1 MPKAKIEIGSLVKLD
16 NTIIELL
23 GHGED
28 FSVGIVIDFCEYNKH
43 TGEYWT
49 AENPLSGTPMVQW
62 QTGDSAGKKF
72 MYHRGQLEVINED
85 R

>member
-1 MPKAKIEIGSLVKLD
+1 MPKTQIKIGSLVRLD
-16 NTIIELL
+16 NSTLELL

-28 FSVGIVIDFCEYNKH
+28 FSVGIVIDFCEYDRY
-43 TGEYWT
+43 TGDYWT

-62 QTGDSAGKKF
+62 QTGESVGKSF
-72 MYHRGQLEVINED
+72 MFHRGQLEVINGS

>member
-1 MPKAKIEIGSLVKLD
+1 MPKAQIKIGSLVRLD
-16 NTIIELL
+16 DSIIELL

-28 FSVGIVIDFCEYNKH
+28 FSIGIVIDFCEYNRY
-43 TGEYWT
+43 TGDYWT

-62 QTGDSAGKKF
+62 QSGPSTGKKF
-72 MYHRGQLEVINED
+72 MYHRGQLEVINGS